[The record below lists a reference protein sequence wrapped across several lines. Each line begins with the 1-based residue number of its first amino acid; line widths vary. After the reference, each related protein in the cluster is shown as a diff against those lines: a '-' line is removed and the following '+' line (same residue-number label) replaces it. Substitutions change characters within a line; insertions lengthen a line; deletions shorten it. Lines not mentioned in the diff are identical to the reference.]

1 MKTPNNRQAK
11 PQTRQE
17 PPPDAIAEPVEGLKP
32 QSVPKCP
39 YCGVKASIVL
49 GNRNTTRYR
58 DCKGC
63 GRRFATIEMVRR
75 DENGQPT

>member
-32 QSVPKCP
+32 QKAPKCP
-39 YCGVKASIVL
+39 FCGVRSSIVA
-49 GNRNTTRYR
+49 GNYLVTRYR
-58 DCKGC
+58 QCKGC
-63 GRRFATIEMVRR
+63 GRKFSTVETVRR
-75 DENGQPT
+75 DENGQPK